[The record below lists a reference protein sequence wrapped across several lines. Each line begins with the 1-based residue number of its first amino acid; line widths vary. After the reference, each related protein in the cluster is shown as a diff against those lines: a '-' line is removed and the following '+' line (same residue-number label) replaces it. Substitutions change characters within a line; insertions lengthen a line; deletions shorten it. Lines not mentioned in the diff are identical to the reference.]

1 MRIGLV
7 TKGSRGDIQPFI
19 ALAIGLKN
27 NGHQVTIVT
36 FKNFENLVT
45 DYNIEFCPLSMDIE
59 KEAYTEDVLE
69 VLRKGNMMKFA
80 KLIGKNSEKYN
91 EKIIFEIDKASDSFD
106 FIIASGLAFPN
117 ILPITLKKNI
127 KYGILNFSMPYS
139 ITKEFPAIG
148 FGFQN
153 IPFINK
159 ISYSIFTYIAVK
171 LFIQKDVNLTAKL
184 LNLPNW
190 KTSELM
196 TELLRKNRLI
206 IHPMSNQLLKQPKD
220 WPSNSFVTG
229 FLEIPTTERNRNINE
244 QIPEALKAW
253 IEDGEKPIYIG
264 FGSIPIPG
272 TNLLKTIIDELLTQT
287 NHRIVFCNGWT
298 KPFIDTKHKNLFVIE
313 NINHEWLFPK
323 CKMAIIHGGIGTIG
337 SSLKS
342 GIPMVIVSIV
352 ADQPFNGKLIEKNK
366 TGVHIPFKKL
376 TFEKL
381 LGGITKVDSNEFKQN
396 TKSIEEKMHLENGVN
411 ESLIIIENYVKQN

>member
-1 MRIGLV
+1 
-7 TKGSRGDIQPFI
+7 
-19 ALAIGLKN
+19 
-27 NGHQVTIVT
+27 
-36 FKNFENLVT
+36 
-45 DYNIEFCPLSMDIE
+45 MDIE

-69 VLRKGNMMKFA
+69 VLRKGNMIKFA
-80 KLIGKNSEKYN
+80 RLIGKNSEKYN
-91 EKIIFEIDKASDSFD
+91 EKIILEIDKASENFD
-106 FIIASGLAFPN
+106 FIIGSGLAFPN
-117 ILPITLKKNI
+117 ILPITVKKNI
-127 KYGILNFSMPYS
+127 KYGILNFSMPCS
-139 ITKEFPAIG
+139 ITKEFPAMG

-159 ISYSIFTYIAVK
+159 MSYSIFTYLAVK

-184 LNLPNW
+184 LYLPKW
-190 KTSELM
+190 KTSELI
-196 TELLRKNRLI
+196 TELLRMNRLI

-253 IEDGEKPIYIG
+253 IENGEKPIYIG
-264 FGSIPIPG
+264 FGSIPIPD
-272 TNLLKTIIDELLTQT
+272 TNLLNSIIKELLNQT
-287 NHRIVFCNGWT
+287 NYRIVFCNGWT
-298 KPFIDTKHKNLFVIE
+298 KPFIDTNHKNLFIVE

-337 SSLKS
+337 SSLKA

-352 ADQPFNGKLIEKNK
+352 ADQPFNGKLIEKNR

-381 LGGITKVDSNEFKQN
+381 LGSITKIDSTEFKRN
-396 TKSIEEKMHLENGVN
+396 AKSIGEKMYLENGVN
-411 ESLIIIENYVKQN
+411 ESLIIIENYLKQN